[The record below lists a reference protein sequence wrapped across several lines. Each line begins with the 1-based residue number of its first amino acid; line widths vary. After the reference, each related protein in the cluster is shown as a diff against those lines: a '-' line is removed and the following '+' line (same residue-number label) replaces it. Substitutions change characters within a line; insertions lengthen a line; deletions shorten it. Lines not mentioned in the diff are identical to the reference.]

1 MPVAFICLTTEPDF
15 MVDVLNL
22 LKTIKGVEEAHMVYG
37 VYEIIAK
44 VRSDSM
50 TLLKDLIT
58 AKIRKIKK
66 IQTTIT
72 IMVEDNS
79 R

>member
-1 MPVAFICLTTEPDF
+1 VSVAFICLTTKPDF
-15 MVDVLNL
+15 MVDVLNEL
-22 LKTIKGVEEAHMVYG
+22 MNIKGVEEAYMVYG
-37 VYEIIAK
+37 VYDIIAK

-58 AKIRKIKK
+58 NKIRRIKK

-72 IMVEDNS
+72 IMVEDN

>member
-1 MPVAFICLTTEPDF
+1 VPVAFICLTTEPDF
-15 MVDVLNL
+15 MVDVLNT
-22 LKTIKGVEEAHMVYG
+22 LKTIKGVKEVHMVYG
-37 VYEIIAK
+37 VYDIIAK

-50 TLLKDLIT
+50 TMLKDLIT
-58 AKIRKIKK
+58 HKIRRIEK

>member
-1 MPVAFICLTTEPDF
+1 MSVAFICLTTKPDF
-15 MVDVLNL
+15 MVDVLNEL
-22 LKTIKGVEEAHMVYG
+22 MNIKGVEEAYMVYG
-37 VYEIIAK
+37 VYDIIAK

-58 AKIRKIKK
+58 NKIRRIKK

-72 IMVEDNS
+72 IMVEDN